1 MGERLQ
7 GTADRSRVVLRRSA
21 LSGAIHAPLS
31 CSRHRRRRYDRAIG
45 EDRRNVSP
53 RANGNDGDVSRPS
66 RIVAV
71 KMRVAAIRVARASRA
86 LVSASRRNDLLQSPR
101 WRDAIANARDARA
114 TQAAILASLAV
125 LVVAAYFAL
134 RLIP

>member
-7 GTADRSRVVLRRSA
+7 GTADRSRA
-21 LSGAIHAPLS
+21 LFRGPPLS
-31 CSRHRRRRYDRAIG
+31 RPIHLALFGPRDFRRRYDRAIG

-53 RANGNDGDVSRPS
+53 RANGNDGDVSRPR

-125 LVVAAYFAL
+125 
-134 RLIP
+134 